1 MRVRLK
7 IRFSRGLEMSVPAAV
22 AHGGAGPGPDRQHNV
37 EMALT
42 RATKILESGGSAIE
56 AAVEACVALED
67 DPVFNA
73 GTGAVFRNDGSV
85 SLDASIQTSDGRIG
99 FVIGM
104 ENTPNPIRVAK
115 DLLDEEINGLAGM
128 GARVWA
134 DERGHTKALVEGRSP
149 RGDEGDT
156 VGVIARDS
164 QGLLACATSTG
175 GTSYRPA
182 GRVGDVPLPGSGFW
196 ADERASLAATGVGE
210 AITTALLS
218 YRVHERFTS
227 SSSDLQASMKWGISE
242 FIETGV
248 SVGLIGLGQEGE
260 GAGYS
265 NTDMPWASWL
275 G

>member
-1 MRVRLK
+1 MPRARQGV
-7 IRFSRGLEMSVPAAV
+7 EMMTEPAAV
-22 AHGGAGPGPDRQHNV
+22 AHGGAGPGPDRQQNV
-37 EMALT
+37 EIALKV
-42 RATKILESGGSAIE
+42 AAEILQSGGSAIE

-104 ENTPNPIRVAK
+104 EDTPNPIRVAK
-115 DLLDEEINGLAGM
+115 DLLDEEINGLAGI

-134 DERGHTKALVEGRSP
+134 DKRGHTKAPVEGRP
-149 RGDEGDT
+149 PHGGQGDT
-156 VGVIARDS
+156 VGVITRDS
-164 QGLLACATSTG
+164 NGLLACATSTG
-175 GTSYRPA
+175 GTSHRPA

-196 ADERASLAATGVGE
+196 ADEQASVAATGVGE

-218 YRVHERFTS
+218 YRVHDRFTTS
-227 SSSDLQASMKWGISE
+227 PSDLLTSMEWGISE
-242 FIETGV
+242 LIDTGV
-248 SVGLIGLGQEGE
+248 SVGLIGLGSQGE
-260 GAGYS
+260 GTGFS
-265 NTDMPWASWL
+265 NTDMPWAAWL

>member
-1 MRVRLK
+1 MRLGV
-7 IRFSRGLEMSVPAAV
+7 EMMAVPAAV

-37 EMALT
+37 ELALSI
-42 RATKILESGGSAIE
+42 ATKILQSGGSAIE

-73 GTGAVFRNDGSV
+73 GTGGVFRNDGSV

-104 ENTPNPIRVAK
+104 EDTPNPIRVAK

-128 GARVWA
+128 GARIWA
-134 DERGHTKALVEGRSP
+134 DERGHTKAPVEGRP
-149 RGDEGDT
+149 PHGNEGDT

-175 GTSYRPA
+175 GTSHRPA

-196 ADERASLAATGVGE
+196 ADERASVAATGVGE

-218 YRVHERFTS
+218 YRVHDRFTS
-227 SSSDLQASMKWGISE
+227 SSSDLLSSMQWGISE
-242 FIETGV
+242 LIEAGV
-248 SVGLIGLGQEGE
+248 SVGLIGLGPEGE
-260 GAGYS
+260 GTGFS
-265 NTDMPWASWL
+265 NTDMPWAAWS

>member
-1 MRVRLK
+1 M
-7 IRFSRGLEMSVPAAV
+7 MTVPAAV

-37 EMALT
+37 ELALSI
-42 RATKILESGGSAIE
+42 ATKILQSGGSAIE
-56 AAVEACVALED
+56 AAVEACVVLED

-73 GTGAVFRNDGSV
+73 GTGGVFRNDGSV

-104 ENTPNPIRVAK
+104 EDTPNPIRVAK

-128 GARVWA
+128 GARIWA
-134 DERGHTKALVEGRSP
+134 DERGHTKAPVEGRP
-149 RGDEGDT
+149 PHGNEGDT

-175 GTSYRPA
+175 GTSHRPA

-196 ADERASLAATGVGE
+196 ADERASVAATGVGE

-218 YRVHERFTS
+218 YRVHDRFIR
-227 SSSDLQASMKWGISE
+227 SSSDLHASMQWGISE
-242 FIETGV
+242 LIETGV
-248 SVGLIGLGQEGE
+248 SVGLIGLGSEGE
-260 GAGYS
+260 AAGFS
-265 NTDMPWASWL
+265 HTDMPWAAWL

>member
-1 MRVRLK
+1 MRLGV
-7 IRFSRGLEMSVPAAV
+7 EMMAVPAAV

-37 EMALT
+37 ELALSI
-42 RATKILESGGSAIE
+42 ATKILQSGGSAIE
-56 AAVEACVALED
+56 AAVEACVVLED

-73 GTGAVFRNDGSV
+73 GTGGVFRNDGSV

-104 ENTPNPIRVAK
+104 EDTPNPIRVAK

-128 GARVWA
+128 GARIWA
-134 DERGHTKALVEGRSP
+134 DERGHTKAPVEGRP
-149 RGDEGDT
+149 PHGNEGDT

-175 GTSYRPA
+175 GTSHRPA

-196 ADERASLAATGVGE
+196 ADERASVAATGVGE

-218 YRVHERFTS
+218 YRVHDRFIR
-227 SSSDLQASMKWGISE
+227 SSSDLHASMQWGISE
-242 FIETGV
+242 LIETGV
-248 SVGLIGLGQEGE
+248 SVGLIGLGSEGE
-260 GAGYS
+260 AAGFS
-265 NTDMPWASWL
+265 NTDMPWAAWL

>member
-1 MRVRLK
+1 M
-7 IRFSRGLEMSVPAAV
+7 MAVPAAV

-37 EMALT
+37 ELALSI
-42 RATKILESGGSAIE
+42 ATKILQSGGSAIE

-73 GTGAVFRNDGSV
+73 GTGGVFRNDGSV

-104 ENTPNPIRVAK
+104 EDTPNPIRVAK

-128 GARVWA
+128 GARIWA
-134 DERGHTKALVEGRSP
+134 DERGHTKAPVEGRP
-149 RGDEGDT
+149 PHGNEGDT

-175 GTSYRPA
+175 GTSHRPA

-196 ADERASLAATGVGE
+196 ADERASVAATGVGE

-218 YRVHERFTS
+218 YRVHDRFIR
-227 SSSDLQASMKWGISE
+227 SSSDLHASMQWGISE
-242 FIETGV
+242 LIETGV
-248 SVGLIGLGQEGE
+248 SVGLIGLGSEGE
-260 GAGYS
+260 AAGFS
-265 NTDMPWASWL
+265 NTDMPWAAWL